1 MQKLIKYMVASS
13 LLFLSGCWDHAELTE
28 YVFVQSLAIDQKK
41 DGRIKLTTQFYKP
54 APKIASAG
62 GGGESYFNLETEAK
76 SVFDAIRDVTIHL
89 GRKANWGH
97 VRFIVISEKAARKQ
111 YLGSVLDFFFRDHE
125 PRLLT
130 GVAITEGSAADY
142 LKEKPHVENTVSE
155 QLNEVTKT
163 GSKFS
168 AKTYPANLFTIG
180 KQLHSEVDTV
190 YVPYLKKEKEKE
202 NSIFVDGLSLFQDGK
217 LKTVISNKETKSL
230 MLALNDFQFGIIS
243 ITCRGSKLQE
253 SFEITESHTNSSLEI
268 KKGIVHYSL
277 QPKLQASIGE
287 LECSTIE
294 TKHQLKVL
302 HKKLENQVNHNLMAL
317 LKQSQKRNIDI
328 IGLGNHIYRSNPK
341 EWQRMKK
348 EKVPYYKDAVF
359 HVKSEVNILNTGTD
373 ISKPFHKKY

>member
-1 MQKLIKYMVASS
+1 MQKLIKYIVASS

-62 GGGESYFNLETEAK
+62 GGGESYFELETEAK

-97 VRFIVISEKAARKQ
+97 VRFIVISEKVARKQ

-130 GVAITEGSAADY
+130 GVAVTEGPAADY
-142 LKEKPHVENTVSE
+142 IKEKPHVENTVSE

-190 YVPYLKKEKEKE
+190 YLPYIKKEKEKE
-202 NSIFVDGLSLFQDGK
+202 NSIFVDGLSLFQGGK
-217 LKTVISNKETKSL
+217 LKTIISNKETKSL

-243 ITCRGSKLQE
+243 ITCKGSKLQE
-253 SFEITESHTNSSLEI
+253 SFEITESHTNSTFEI
-268 KKGIVHYSL
+268 KKGVVHYSL

-287 LECSTIE
+287 LECSTIQ
-294 TKHQLKVL
+294 TKPQLEAL
-302 HKKLENQVNHNLMAL
+302 HKKLEKQVNHNLMAL
-317 LKQSQKRNIDI
+317 LKQSQKKNIDI
-328 IGLGNHIYRSNPK
+328 IGLGNHIYRSNPR
-341 EWQRMKK
+341 EWQRIKK

>member
-302 HKKLENQVNHNLMAL
+302 HKKLEKQVNHNLMAL